1 MSIKDSFKTS
11 SKQNLLYFGKVMEPV
26 SLTAAAIATLV
37 ITKAIEKTVEKITE
51 STLDKLKLLRQKI
64 WDQFKGKPKVQE
76 ALTKAEQGSKEDL
89 NFVAAYLQVEM
100 DSYPQ
105 FGEEVQSLAKEIHQ
119 EINIDKVQGKNVQNV
134 YGGQGFQ
141 SIDSKAPTF
150 QGVDNSLITINY
162 HQNSPD

>member
-1 MSIKDSFKTS
+1 
-11 SKQNLLYFGKVMEPV
+11 MEPV
-26 SLTAAAIATLV
+26 SLTAATIATLV

-100 DSYPQ
+100 DTNPQ
-105 FGEEVQSLAKEIHQ
+105 FGQEVQSLAQEIHQ
-119 EINIDKVQGKNVQNV
+119 EINIGKVQGKNVQNV

-150 QGVDNSLITINY
+150 QGVENSPITINY

>member
-1 MSIKDSFKTS
+1 
-11 SKQNLLYFGKVMEPV
+11 MEPV

-51 STLDKLKLLRQKI
+51 GTLDKLKLLRQKI
-64 WDQFKGKPKVQE
+64 WDKFQGKPKVQE
-76 ALTKAEQGSKEDL
+76 ALIKAEQGSKEDL
-89 NFVAAYLQVEM
+89 NLVAAYLQVEM

-119 EINIDKVQGKNVQNV
+119 EINIDKVQGKNIQNV

-150 QGVDNSLITINY
+150 QGVDNSPITINY

>member
-1 MSIKDSFKTS
+1 
-11 SKQNLLYFGKVMEPV
+11 MEPV

-76 ALTKAEQGSKEDL
+76 AFTKAEQGSKEDL

-100 DSYPQ
+100 DTDTQ
-105 FGEEVQSLAKEIHQ
+105 FGEEVQSLAQEINQ
-119 EINIDKVQGKNVQNV
+119 EINIGKVQGKNVQNV

-150 QGVDNSLITINY
+150 QGVENSPITINY

>member
-1 MSIKDSFKTS
+1 
-11 SKQNLLYFGKVMEPV
+11 MEPV

>member
-1 MSIKDSFKTS
+1 
-11 SKQNLLYFGKVMEPV
+11 MEPV

-51 STLDKLKLLRQKI
+51 GTLDKLKLLRQKI
-64 WDQFKGKPKVQE
+64 WDKFQGKPKVQE
-76 ALTKAEQGSKEDL
+76 ALIKAEQGSKEDL
-89 NFVAAYLQVEM
+89 NLVAAYLQVEM

-150 QGVDNSLITINY
+150 QGVDNSPITINY

>member
-1 MSIKDSFKTS
+1 
-11 SKQNLLYFGKVMEPV
+11 MEPV
-26 SLTAAAIATLV
+26 TLTAAAIATLV

-51 STLDKLKLLRQKI
+51 GTLDKLKLLRQKI
-64 WDQFKGKPKVQE
+64 WDKFQGKPKVQE
-76 ALTKAEQGSKEDL
+76 ALIKAEQGSKEDL
-89 NFVAAYLQVEM
+89 NLVAVYLQLEM

-150 QGVDNSLITINY
+150 QGVDNSPITINY

>member
-1 MSIKDSFKTS
+1 
-11 SKQNLLYFGKVMEPV
+11 MEPV
-26 SLTAAAIATLV
+26 SLTAAAIANLV

-64 WDQFKGKPKVQE
+64 WDKFKGRPKVQE
-76 ALTKAEQGSKEDL
+76 ALTKAEQGSKQDL
-89 NFVAAYLQVEM
+89 NLVAAYLQVEM
-100 DSYPQ
+100 DTDTQ
-105 FGEEVQSLAKEIHQ
+105 FGEEVQSLAQEINQ
-119 EINIDKVQGKNVQNV
+119 EINIGKVQGRNVQNV

-150 QGVDNSLITINY
+150 QGVENSPITINY